1 MGDVSAAAKKP
12 SPPRTSLRPATSR
25 EVWDKMVAAFRVH
38 EHQANRF
45 AVVGKL
51 CGVHRDTA
59 EKAYKFG
66 LGREWSNT
74 PIKDL
79 LVAERAQKAAV
90 STVLMAAKTVDPT
103 RPTDPDQAAL
113 AAALGETEFEQLRR
127 ATVAAVREE
136 IAVVDGF
143 RRVALRAQKSGEM
156 LGDLLVQR
164 AEALLKK
171 HGAKLEDGKVVL
183 PEVSGSLPEE
193 VKLLEGIGRL
203 LRTLAAAGRAPLEM
217 ERLRI
222 GDPETLRR
230 RLDSVYGG
238 DVGGKTLPASEGTE
252 ADGEQPA
259 EEPALAVD
267 EVGDTDGWLGL
278 RVIHGGKA
286 TRTEEPADPEGEDA
300 ASTDQDGALLDED
313 ASSDVEGGV
322 A

>member
-1 MGDVSAAAKKP
+1 MAGFPLASVVDLALAVIAVELVLIGLLFIGLMSSSA
-12 SPPRTSLRPATSR
+12 SH
-25 EVWDKMVAAFRVH
+25 VAALDLLMSG
-38 EHQANRF
+38 RF
-45 AVVGKL
+45 ASLFWGVV
-51 CGVHRDTA
+51 
-59 EKAYKFG
+59 
-66 LGREWSNT
+66 
-74 PIKDL
+74 I
-79 LVAERAQKAAV
+79 VAGILIARRAQRAAV
-90 STVLMAAKTVDPT
+90 SVVLSAAKTASPGST
-103 RPTDPDQAAL
+103 IDPDQAAL
-113 AAALGETEFEQLRR
+113 AAALGQTEFEQLRE
-127 ATVAAVREE
+127 ATRTAVREE

-171 HGAKLEDGKVVL
+171 HGATVGEDGKVVL
-183 PEVSGSLPEE
+183 PEVSGTLPEE

-238 DVGGKTLPASEGTE
+238 EMGGKTLPTSEGAE
-252 ADGEQPA
+252 ADGESA

-278 RVIHGGKA
+278 RVIHGGKGA
-286 TRTEEPADPEGEDA
+286 VSRDASSEPSDGAPDETEDDVGDA
-300 ASTDQDGALLDED
+300 ASTDSNESLLEEEPPE
-313 ASSDVEGGV
+313 VGGV